1 MLLASLEPP
10 GQLSGLAS
18 GPLSLLQVA
27 LLWPVL
33 ALGPLVGLWPVLEVV
48 LLSLIEPCAIFSLI

>member
-33 ALGPLVGLWPVLEVV
+33 ALGPLVGLWPVL
-48 LLSLIEPCAIFSLI
+48 LSLIEPSAIFSLI